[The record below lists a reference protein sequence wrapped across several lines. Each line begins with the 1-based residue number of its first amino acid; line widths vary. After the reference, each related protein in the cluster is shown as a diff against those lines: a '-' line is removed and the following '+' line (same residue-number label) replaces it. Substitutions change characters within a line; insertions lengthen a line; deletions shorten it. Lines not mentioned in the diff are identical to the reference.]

1 MRTLFLCLRFRVPS
15 EARESSCR
23 LHSEVVPSFHIS
35 KETLSI
41 FRPQTE
47 IEPIIP
53 ALQSNTST
61 DWLREEHWQ
70 LENLREF
77 TRKLLTF
84 VHSFQRPLGPRG
96 ERGDAG
102 EIHLLCLD
110 VCIIEALKQSLVYE
124 YAPVN
129 SKKISRM
136 SNILQRSRDELFV
149 KLFEWE
155 ILNGIK
161 YTYEQN

>member
-1 MRTLFLCLRFRVPS
+1 MRTLFLRLRFRVPS

-23 LHSEVVPSFHIS
+23 LHSEAVPSFHIS

-61 DWLREEHWQ
+61 DWLGEEHWP
-70 LENLREF
+70 LENLKEF

-84 VHSFQRPLGPRG
+84 VHSF
-96 ERGDAG
+96 
-102 EIHLLCLD
+102 
-110 VCIIEALKQSLVYE
+110 
-124 YAPVN
+124 
-129 SKKISRM
+129 
-136 SNILQRSRDELFV
+136 
-149 KLFEWE
+149 
-155 ILNGIK
+155 
-161 YTYEQN
+161 